1 MLPVISELY
10 ENTQVIPIVK
20 ELILICRNRQK
31 EEIEDSWAE
40 VSELIASFC
49 RKIAAV
55 DNDKASGLWISF
67 QEACSFSI
75 NGQSN
80 QVKMADRLEEML
92 PDLYDAIALFGT
104 IDIEDNGYRL
114 ISSKS
119 GYLTLQRTGDGYQ
132 WHSSIDPMWEA
143 YIQANKIYSTRLRR
157 FHIMG
162 SGLGYLAYQLHCI
175 SGGSLD
181 IVIFDKDETFVKLAT
196 DYGVL
201 SYIPEDR
208 LHIEIIKDSKKL
220 LKEFKGYEDDSSK
233 GTIGYYYYEDTM
245 LELMKQCEDE
255 VPAICQEINTRIA
268 FGDMLERNYYRNRAN
283 VSENIADIDTSSVKK
298 KWLIVGAGPSFDS
311 RKDIIKEH
319 FEEYTVIAV
328 GAIYR
333 RMFQED
339 MIPDYVIITD
349 PQSRTFRQ
357 MEGITEHRPS
367 LLLNAFATW
376 EIAENYRG
384 KKYLLFGEGSY
395 LTEDYCH
402 MKGIKAMDLGSDVA
416 VAALSVALH
425 LGAKEVGFVGVD
437 LAFPTGKSHAEGTM
451 DEDTVDTS
459 DAPMVKGINGEMIP
473 TSELFKVYLDELEE
487 MIAKNSQTSY
497 VNYSLGADIKGA
509 KWQAVD

>member
-20 ELILICRNRQK
+20 ELILNCRNRQK
-31 EEIEDSWAE
+31 REIEDSWAE

-49 RKIAAV
+49 RKIASV
-55 DNDKASGLWISF
+55 DNDKGSRLWISF
-67 QEACSFSI
+67 QEACSISI

-104 IDIEDNGYRL
+104 IDTEDKGNRL
-114 ISSKS
+114 LSSKS
-119 GYLTLQRTGDGYQ
+119 GYLTLQRISDGYQ

-143 YIQANKIYSTRLRR
+143 YNQACKIYTTRFRR
-157 FHIMG
+157 FHMMG
-162 SGLGYLAYQLHCI
+162 CGLGYLAYQLHCI
-175 SGGSLD
+175 SGGSMD
-181 IVIFDKDETFVKLAT
+181 IVIYDNDEELVSMAF

-201 SYIPEDR
+201 SYIPEER
-208 LHIEIIKDSKKL
+208 LHIRIINDTKKL
-220 LKEFKGYEDDSSK
+220 LREFKGYEDDISK
-233 GTIGYYYYEDTM
+233 GTTGYYYYEDTM
-245 LELMKQCEDE
+245 IELMKECEDE

-268 FGDMLERNYYRNRAN
+268 FGDMLERNYYRNRTN
-283 VSENIADIDTSSVKK
+283 VSKNVADIDISSVKK

-311 RKDIIKEH
+311 RKDIVKEH
-319 FEEYTVIAV
+319 FEDYTVIAV

-333 RMFQED
+333 RMLQED

-367 LLLNAFATW
+367 LLLNVFATW
-376 EIAENYRG
+376 EIAENYKG

-395 LTEDYCH
+395 LTEDYCR

-416 VAALSVALH
+416 VAALSVALY

-437 LAFPTGKSHAEGTM
+437 LAFPTGKSHASGTM
-451 DEDTVDTS
+451 DESTVDTS
-459 DAPMVKGINGEMIP
+459 DAPMIKGVSGEMIP
-473 TSELFKVYLDELEE
+473 TNEQFKVYLDELEE
-487 MIAKNSQTSY
+487 MIAKNRQVSY
-497 VNYSLGADIKGA
+497 VNYSMGADIKGA
-509 KWQAVD
+509 KWQALD